1 MTTAER
7 QTQDRAQDPAHG
19 PDAAPAS
26 DAAPAPA
33 SGPGSGPV
41 VAAPAAP
48 AASGETEA
56 GAVAGPLRRAFGPA
70 LGWARLHPVA
80 VATGLAALL
89 HLVWFFAVAN
99 SGGDLAAQ
107 DAWAEFVGRHP
118 DSAYNLAWYGGMH
131 PVSYSV
137 VSPYV
142 MYMIGVRTTIMI
154 AGTVSAG
161 LLAMILTRC
170 RGAVR
175 EPLWPALAGVY
186 GLLCNAVSGRVT
198 FGLGVMFALGAV
210 AAVFCW
216 PRKWAERR
224 WAKAAAAAPLAA
236 LATASSPVAGLF
248 LGLIAAALFLN
259 GRRPGA
265 YALGLAPAAVVG
277 LSSWLFPFSGT
288 QPMKLISAALPFGC
302 ALAALF
308 LVPKGWKTVRTASAI
323 YALGVALTWAI
334 DSQVGS
340 NVTRLA
346 MLFGGAV
353 LLAALPY
360 EAARGGEASAAPPG
374 SPASPASPAR
384 RRLLR
389 GHTRRWYGLVLALVG
404 VTAWITVNSVTD
416 IVRTTPLASW
426 SRELA
431 PLVDQLQ
438 KANADRGRV
447 EVVPASSHR
456 ESSAFPAYVNL
467 ARGWN
472 RQADL
477 ERNPLFYDD
486 TLTADS
492 YREWLDRWAVHYVV
506 LPADNPDEGGRDEA
520 KLVREG
526 LPYLQQVWGDA
537 NWQLFKVV
545 NPTDLV
551 AGPATVVRASADQLV
566 IDVKQA
572 GRVLVRIPH
581 SPWLG
586 LVDGEGRPVAPPQET
601 AESKRAAESKKTADP
616 KRTGASKEPEAS
628 AEPKGKQYENT
639 AGCLFSAVPD
649 ATGDVW
655 TELLAPAP
663 GEYRVAAKYQ
673 LPRGTPC
680 PEELIVEVLGT
691 PERPT
696 PQGP

>member
-1 MTTAER
+1 MTTAEQQGR
-7 QTQDRAQDPAHG
+7 RPEAIPSADG
-19 PDAAPAS
+19 
-26 DAAPAPA
+26 
-33 SGPGSGPV
+33 
-41 VAAPAAP
+41 
-48 AASGETEA
+48 AASGVSA
-56 GAVAGPLRRAFGPA
+56 PDAPGASATPATSAERSAPGGIRPPRGPLDAVLDGARR
-70 LGWARLHPVA
+70 HPVA
-80 VATGLAALL
+80 VATVLAGLL
-89 HLVWFFAVAN
+89 HVVWFFSFAN

-137 VSPYV
+137 VSPYL
-142 MYMIGVRTTIMI
+142 MHMLGVRTTMMI

-161 LLAMILTRC
+161 LLALILTRC

-186 GLLCNAVSGRVT
+186 GLLCNALSGRVT

-224 WAKAAAAAPLAA
+224 WAKAAVAAPLAG
-236 LATASSPVAGLF
+236 LATAASPVAGLF
-248 LGLIAAALFLN
+248 LGVIAAALFLS

-265 YALGLAPAAVVG
+265 YALGLAPVAVVG
-277 LSSWLFPFSGT
+277 LSAWLFPFSGT
-288 QPMKLISAALPFGC
+288 QPMKIGSAGLPFVFG
-302 ALAALF
+302 LLIVF
-308 LVPKGWKTVRTASAI
+308 LVPRRWKTVRIASAV
-323 YALGVALTWAI
+323 YALGVFLTWVI

-340 NVTRLA
+340 NVTRLV
-346 MLFGGAV
+346 MLFGGVA

-360 EAARGGEASAAPPG
+360 ELPRS
-374 SPASPASPAR
+374 
-384 RRLLR
+384 
-389 GHTRRWYGLVLALVG
+389 RRWYAVLLAFVGLN
-404 VTAWITVNSVTD
+404 AWITTNSVTD
-416 IVRTTPLASW
+416 IVRTTPLAAW

-438 KANADRGRV
+438 KAGADRGRV

-456 ESSAFPAYVNL
+456 ESSAFPSYVNL

-486 TLTADS
+486 SLTADS
-492 YREWLDRWAVHYVV
+492 YRGWLERWAVHYVV
-506 LPADNPDEGGRDEA
+506 LPADKPDSGGEDEA
-520 KLVREG
+520 KLVRGG

-537 NWQLFKVV
+537 NWQLFKVHE
-545 NPTDLV
+545 PTDLV

-566 IDVKQA
+566 VDVKQP

-586 LVDGEGRPVAPPQET
+586 LVDAAGKPVPPPQET
-601 AESKRAAESKKTADP
+601 F
-616 KRTGASKEPEAS
+616 ASKARGGS
-628 AEPKGKQYENT
+628 GDGGALRKQYANT
-639 AGCLFSAVPD
+639 AGCLFKAAPD
-649 ATGDVW
+649 ETGDVW

-680 PEELIVEVLGT
+680 PEDLVHQTLGQ
-691 PERPT
+691 PKRPA
-696 PQGP
+696 PPRP

>member
-1 MTTAER
+1 
-7 QTQDRAQDPAHG
+7 
-19 PDAAPAS
+19 
-26 DAAPAPA
+26 
-33 SGPGSGPV
+33 
-41 VAAPAAP
+41 VAA
-48 AASGETEA
+48 
-56 GAVAGPLRRAFGPA
+56 
-70 LGWARLHPVA
+70 
-80 VATGLAALL
+80 LA
-89 HLVWFFAVAN
+89 HVVWFFAFAN

-142 MYMIGVRTTIMI
+142 MHMIGVRTTMML
-154 AGTVSAG
+154 AGTASAG
-161 LLAMILTRC
+161 LLALILTRC
-170 RGAVR
+170 RRTVR

-186 GLLCNAVSGRVT
+186 GLLCNALSGRVT
-198 FGLGVMFALGAV
+198 FGLGVLFALGAV

-224 WAKAAAAAPLAA
+224 WAKAAVAAPLAG

-248 LGLIAAALFLN
+248 LGVIAAALFLS

-277 LSSWLFPFSGT
+277 LSAWLFPFSGT
-288 QPMKLISAALPFGC
+288 QPMKLGSAWLPFVFGV
-302 ALAALF
+302 AIAV
-308 LVPKGWKTVRTASAI
+308 LVPKRWKTVRLAAAV
-323 YALGVALTWAI
+323 YALGVFLTWAV
-334 DSQVGS
+334 DSQVGT
-340 NVTRLA
+340 NVTRLV

-353 LLAALPY
+353 LLAAVPY
-360 EAARGGEASAAPPG
+360 AAPRTCHWY
-374 SPASPASPAR
+374 AV
-384 RRLLR
+384 LLAFV
-389 GHTRRWYGLVLALVG
+389 GLN
-404 VTAWITVNSVTD
+404 AWITVNSVND
-416 IVRTTPLASW
+416 IVRTTPVAAW
-426 SRELA
+426 NRELA

-438 KANADRGRV
+438 KAGADRGRV

-456 ESSAFPAYVNL
+456 ESSAFPSYVNL

-492 YREWLDRWAVHYVV
+492 YREWLERWAVHYVV
-506 LPADNPDEGGRDEA
+506 LPADKPDSGGEDEA
-520 KLVREG
+520 KLVGEG
-526 LPYLQQVWGDA
+526 LPYLHQIWGDA
-537 NWQLFKVV
+537 NWRLFEVDAPTQLVS
-545 NPTDLV
+545 
-551 AGPATVVRASADQLV
+551 GPATVVRAGADQLV
-566 IDVKQA
+566 IDVREP

-586 LVDGEGRPVAPPQET
+586 LVDGAGKAVEPPQET
-601 AESKRAAESKKTADP
+601 F
-616 KRTGASKEPEAS
+616 ASKARATGS
-628 AEPKGKQYENT
+628 PKEYANT
-639 AGCLFSAVPD
+639 AGCLYKAAPD
-649 ATGDVW
+649 AAGDIW

-680 PEELIVEVLGT
+680 PEELVRG
-691 PERPT
+691 RP
-696 PQGP
+696 

>member
-1 MTTAER
+1 MTTAEQHSQSQSR
-7 QTQDRAQDPAHG
+7 SAPPAAG
-19 PDAAPAS
+19 GSGVPEAGSGSASGAVPAAA
-26 DAAPAPA
+26 AAPAPA
-33 SGPGSGPV
+33 PGGTGTPGV
-41 VAAPAAP
+41 
-48 AASGETEA
+48 
-56 GAVAGPLRRAFGPA
+56 
-70 LGWARLHPVA
+70 LGWARRHPVA
-80 VATGLAALL
+80 VTTVLAAVL
-89 HLVWFFAVAN
+89 HVVWFFSFAN

-142 MYMIGVRTTIMI
+142 MYMIGVRTTMMV

-161 LLAMILTRC
+161 LLALILTRC
-170 RGAVR
+170 RGTVR
-175 EPLWPALAGVY
+175 EPLWPALAGAY
-186 GLLCNAVSGRVT
+186 GLLCNALSGRVT
-198 FGLGVMFALGAV
+198 FGLGAMFALGAV

-224 WAKAAAAAPLAA
+224 WAKAAVAAPLAA

-248 LGLIAAALFLN
+248 LGVIAAALFLS

-277 LSSWLFPFSGT
+277 LSAWLFPFSGT
-288 QPMKLISAALPFGC
+288 QPMKLGSAAPPFFFG
-302 ALAALF
+302 LAILF
-308 LVPKGWKTVRTASAI
+308 LVPKRWKTVRIASAV
-323 YALGVALTWAI
+323 YAFGVLLTWAI

-340 NVTRLA
+340 NVTRLV
-346 MLFGGAV
+346 MLFGGTVLLAAVPYAVPRTRHWYAV
-353 LLAALPY
+353 LLAFA
-360 EAARGGEASAAPPG
+360 GINI
-374 SPASPASPAR
+374 
-384 RRLLR
+384 
-389 GHTRRWYGLVLALVG
+389 
-404 VTAWITVNSVTD
+404 WITANSITD
-416 IVRTTPLASW
+416 IVRTTPVAAW
-426 SRELA
+426 NRELA

-438 KANADRGRV
+438 KAGADRGRV

-486 TLTADS
+486 TLTAQS

-506 LPADNPDEGGRDEA
+506 LPADKPDSGGEDEA
-520 KLVREG
+520 KLVRAG

-537 NWQLFKVV
+537 NWRLFKVDA
-545 NPTDLV
+545 PTDLV
-551 AGPATVVRASADQLV
+551 SGQATVVRAGADQLV
-566 IDVKQA
+566 VDVKAA

-586 LVDGEGRPVAPPQET
+586 LVDGAGKPVPPPQET
-601 AESKRAAESKKTADP
+601 F
-616 KRTGASKEPEAS
+616 ASKARS
-628 AEPKGKQYENT
+628 GGGGSGSGTLPKEYANT
-639 AGCLFSAVPD
+639 AGCLFKAAPD
-649 ATGDVW
+649 TAGDVW
-655 TELLAPAP
+655 TELLAPGP
-663 GEYRVAAKYQ
+663 GVYRVAAKYQ

-680 PEELIVEVLGT
+680 PEELTRWVAGAAQ
-691 PERPT
+691 RP
-696 PQGP
+696 

>member
-1 MTTAER
+1 MGR
-7 QTQDRAQDPAHG
+7 R
-19 PDAAPAS
+19 
-26 DAAPAPA
+26 
-33 SGPGSGPV
+33 V
-41 VAAPAAP
+41 VDLA
-48 AASGETEA
+48 
-56 GAVAGPLRRAFGPA
+56 RR
-70 LGWARLHPVA
+70 HPVA
-80 VATGLAALL
+80 VATLLAGVL
-89 HLVWFFAVAN
+89 HVAWFFSFAN

-137 VSPYV
+137 VSPYL
-142 MYMIGVRTTIMI
+142 MHMLGVRTTMMI
-154 AGTVSAG
+154 AGTASAA
-161 LLAMILTRC
+161 LLALVLTRC

-186 GLLCNAVSGRVT
+186 GLLCNALSGRVT

-216 PRKWAERR
+216 PRKWADRR
-224 WAKAAAAAPLAA
+224 WAKAAAAAPLAG
-236 LATASSPVAGLF
+236 LATAASPVAGLF
-248 LGLIAAALFLN
+248 LGVIAAALFLS

-265 YALGLAPAAVVG
+265 YALGLAPVAVVG
-277 LSSWLFPFSGT
+277 LSAWLFPFSGT
-288 QPMKLISAALPFGC
+288 QPMKLGSAWLPFVF
-302 ALAALF
+302 ALAIFF
-308 LVPKGWKTVRTASAI
+308 LVPGRWKTVRIASAV
-323 YALGVALTWAI
+323 YAFGVYLTWQI

-340 NVTRLA
+340 NVTRLV

-360 EAARGGEASAAPPG
+360 S
-374 SPASPASPAR
+374 SR
-384 RRLLR
+384 RSR
-389 GHTRRWYGLVLALVG
+389 HWYAVVLAFAGLNI
-404 VTAWITVNSVTD
+404 WITTNSITD
-416 IVRTTPLASW
+416 IVRTTPVAAW
-426 SRELA
+426 NRELA

-438 KANADRGRV
+438 KAGADRGRV

-456 ESSAFPAYVNL
+456 ESSAFPSYVNL

-486 TLTADS
+486 TLSADS
-492 YREWLDRWAVHYVV
+492 YRAWLERWAVHYVV
-506 LPADNPDEGGRDEA
+506 LPADKPDSGGEDEA
-520 KLVREG
+520 KLVRGG

-537 NWQLFKVV
+537 NWQLFKVHE
-545 NPTDLV
+545 PTDLV
-551 AGPATVVRASADQLV
+551 RGPATVVRAGADQLV
-566 IDVKQA
+566 IDVKRA

-586 LVDGEGRPVAPPQET
+586 LVDGAGKAVAPPEET
-601 AESKRAAESKKTADP
+601 F
-616 KRTGASKEPEAS
+616 ASKARGTAVKEYA
-628 AEPKGKQYENT
+628 NT
-639 AGCLFSAVPD
+639 AGCLFKAAPD
-649 ATGDVW
+649 EAGDVW

-680 PEELIVEVLGT
+680 PEALVYGAPGA
-691 PERPT
+691 PERPA
-696 PQGP
+696 PSPGP